1 LATGSEFTMEPTE
14 PASGAPQHYFSAR
27 PRVASQ
33 PEEHRFLYR
42 GEMLVIETDR
52 GLFASHGLD
61 PGTALLI
68 ETLEGISANRVLD
81 LGCGWG
87 AVGLAAA
94 KTLPAAHVVLTDVN
108 QRAVRLARKNLDRNG
123 VRNAEVRLGSLF
135 EPIHDEMFDLV
146 LSHPPFHAGRETV
159 LEFLTRCPDY
169 LTPEGHLRIVGKGS
183 QGIRFYQAWLGEH
196 WGTEVEVLARGG
208 GYRVL
213 DARPPSRNR
222 QR

>member
-1 LATGSEFTMEPTE
+1 MEPPE
-14 PASGAPQHYFSAR
+14 PASEAPQHYFSSR
-27 PRVASQ
+27 PRVASR

-68 ETLEGISANRVLD
+68 ETLDGVSAERILD

-87 AVGLAAA
+87 ALGLAAA
-94 KTLPAAHVVLTDVN
+94 KSLPSAQIVLTDIN

-123 VRNAEVRLGSLF
+123 VRHAEVRLGSLF
-135 EPIHDEMFDLV
+135 EPVHGETFDLI
-146 LSHPPFHAGRETV
+146 LSHPPFHAGREIV
-159 LEFLTRCPDY
+159 LEFLRQSPEH

-183 QGIRFYQAWLGEH
+183 QGIRFYQGWLAEH
-196 WGTEVEVLARGG
+196 WGTDVEVLARGG

-213 DARPPSRNR
+213 DARPPSTNR

>member
-1 LATGSEFTMEPTE
+1 MEPPE
-14 PASGAPQHYFSAR
+14 PAPELPQHYFSAR
-27 PRVASQ
+27 PRVPSR

-42 GEMLVIETDR
+42 GEMLVIQTDR

-68 ETLEGISANRVLD
+68 ESLEGITGESILD

-87 AVGLAAA
+87 AIGLAAA
-94 KTLPAAHVVLTDVN
+94 KTLPDAKVVLTDVN
-108 QRAVRLARKNLDRNG
+108 QRAIRLARKNLDRNG
-123 VRNAEVRLGSLF
+123 VRNARVVLGSLF
-135 EPIHDEMFDLV
+135 TPLDGETFDLI

-159 LEFLTRCPDY
+159 LDFLTQVPAH
-169 LTPEGHLRIVGKGS
+169 LTPGGRLRIVGKGS
-183 QGIRFYQAWLGEH
+183 QGIRFYQAWLAEH
-196 WGTEVEVLARGG
+196 WGPDVAVLARGG

-213 DARPPSRNR
+213 EAAPSKNR

>member
-1 LATGSEFTMEPTE
+1 MEPPE
-14 PASGAPQHYFSAR
+14 PAPEAPQHYFSAR
-27 PRVASQ
+27 PRVPSR

-42 GEMLVIETDR
+42 GDMLVIETDR

-68 ETLEGISANRVLD
+68 ETLDEISPERVLD

-87 AVGLAAA
+87 AIGLAAA
-94 KTLPAAHVVLTDVN
+94 KTVPSAHVVLTDVN

-123 VRNAEVRLGSLF
+123 VRNVEVRLGSLF
-135 EPIHDEMFDLV
+135 EPLAGETFDLI
-146 LSHPPFHAGRETV
+146 LSHPPFHAGRETL
-159 LEFLTRCPDY
+159 LEFLTQAPDH
-169 LTPEGHLRIVGKGS
+169 LTPQGRLRIVGKGS
-183 QGIRFYQAWLGEH
+183 QGIRFYQAWLTEH
-196 WGTEVEVLARGG
+196 WGPGVQVLARGG

-213 DARPPSRNR
+213 EAVPPSENR

>member
-1 LATGSEFTMEPTE
+1 MEPAE
-14 PASGAPQHYFSAR
+14 PAFEAPQHYFSAR
-27 PRVASQ
+27 PRVASR

-42 GEMLVIETDR
+42 GEMVVIETDR

-68 ETLEGISANRVLD
+68 QTLDGVSAERVLD

-87 AVGLAAA
+87 AIGLAAA
-94 KTLPAAHVVLTDVN
+94 KTLPSAHVVLTDVN

-135 EPIHDEMFDLV
+135 EPVKGEVFDLI
-146 LSHPPFHAGRETV
+146 LSHPPFHAGRATV
-159 LEFLTRCPDY
+159 LEFLTRS
-169 LTPEGHLRIVGKGS
+169 PEHLALGGHLRIVGKGS
-183 QGIRFYQAWLGEH
+183 QGIRFYQSWLSEH
-196 WGTEVEVLARGG
+196 WGPEVQVLARGG
-208 GYRVL
+208 GYRVV
-213 DARPPSRNR
+213 DASPPSKSR

>member
-1 LATGSEFTMEPTE
+1 MEP
-14 PASGAPQHYFSAR
+14 PASAFDAPQHYFSAR
-27 PRVASQ
+27 PRVASR

-68 ETLEGISANRVLD
+68 ETLEDLAAERVLD

-87 AVGLAAA
+87 PIGLAAA
-94 KTLPAAHVVLTDVN
+94 KTLPAARIVLTDVN

-135 EPIHDEMFDLV
+135 EPVSQETFDLI
-146 LSHPPFHAGRETV
+146 LSHPPFHAGRETI
-159 LEFLTRCPDY
+159 LRFLAQAPDH
-169 LTPEGHLRIVGKGS
+169 LTPAGRLRIVGKGS
-183 QGIRFYQAWLGEH
+183 HGIRFYQAWLAEH
-196 WGTEVEVLARGG
+196 WGSAVTVLARGG
-208 GYRVL
+208 GYRVVE
-213 DARPPSRNR
+213 ACSPSRNR
-222 QR
+222 HR

>member
-1 LATGSEFTMEPTE
+1 MEPPE
-14 PASGAPQHYFSAR
+14 PAPETPQHYFSAR
-27 PRVASQ
+27 PRVASR

-42 GEMLVIETDR
+42 GEMLVIQTDR

-68 ETLEGISANRVLD
+68 ETLEGISPERILD

-87 AVGLAAA
+87 AIGLAAA
-94 KTLPAAHVVLTDVN
+94 KTVPSARVVLTDVN

-135 EPIHDEMFDLV
+135 DPVPGESFDLI

-159 LEFLTRCPDY
+159 LDFLTRAPDH
-169 LTPEGHLRIVGKGS
+169 LTVEGHLRIVGKGS
-183 QGIRFYQAWLGEH
+183 QGIRFYQAWLTEH
-196 WGTEVEVLARGG
+196 WGSAVEVLARGG
-208 GYRVL
+208 GYRVI
-213 DARPPSRNR
+213 DAACPLKNR

>member
-1 LATGSEFTMEPTE
+1 MEPPE
-14 PASGAPQHYFSAR
+14 PASDAPQHYFSAR
-27 PRVASQ
+27 PRVASR

-68 ETLEGISANRVLD
+68 ETLDGVSAERVLD

-87 AVGLAAA
+87 PIGLAVA
-94 KTLPAAHVVLTDVN
+94 KSLPSARVVLTDVN
-108 QRAVRLARKNLDRNG
+108 QRAVRLARKNLERNG

-135 EPIHDEMFDLV
+135 EPLQGETFDLI
-146 LSHPPFHAGRETV
+146 LSHPPFHVGREAV
-159 LEFLTRCPDY
+159 LELLHRSAEH

-183 QGIRFYQAWLGEH
+183 QGIRFYQAWLSEH
-196 WGTEVEVLARGG
+196 WGTDVEVLARGG

>member
-1 LATGSEFTMEPTE
+1 MER
-14 PASGAPQHYFSAR
+14 PASAPGVPQHYFTAR
-27 PRVASQ
+27 PRVASR

-42 GEMLVIETDR
+42 GEIVVIETDR

-68 ETLEGISANRVLD
+68 ETLEGISAERILD

-87 AVGLAAA
+87 AIGLAAA
-94 KTLPAAHVVLTDVN
+94 KTAPSAHVVLTDVN

-123 VRNAEVRLGSLF
+123 VRTAEVRLGSLF
-135 EPIHDEMFDLV
+135 DPVGTERFDLI

-159 LEFLTRCPDY
+159 LKFLAEAPLH
-169 LTPEGHLRIVGKGS
+169 LTPGGHLRIVGKGS
-183 QGIRFYQAWLGEH
+183 QGIRFYQGWLAEQ
-196 WGTEVEVLARGG
+196 WGAAVEVLARGG
-208 GYRVL
+208 GYRVV
-213 DARPPSRNR
+213 DAAPPSKNR

>member
-1 LATGSEFTMEPTE
+1 MEPPE
-14 PASGAPQHYFSAR
+14 SAPEAPQHYFSAR
-27 PRVASQ
+27 PRVASR

-42 GEMLVIETDR
+42 GEMLTIETDR

-68 ETLEGISANRVLD
+68 ETLEGISADRILD

-87 AVGLAAA
+87 AIGLAAA
-94 KTLPAAHVVLTDVN
+94 KTLPSAHVVLTDVN

-123 VRNAEVRLGSLF
+123 VRNSEVKLGSLF
-135 EPIHDEMFDLV
+135 DPLPNESFDLI

-159 LEFLTRCPDY
+159 LELLGKAPEH

-183 QGIRFYQAWLGEH
+183 QGIRFYQTWLAEH
-196 WGTEVEVLARGG
+196 WGSGVDVLARGG

-213 DARPPSRNR
+213 DARRPPKAR
-222 QR
+222 QP

>member
-1 LATGSEFTMEPTE
+1 MEPPE
-14 PASGAPQHYFSAR
+14 PASETPQHYFSAR
-27 PRVASQ
+27 PRVASR

-42 GEMLVIETDR
+42 GEMLVIQTDR

-68 ETLEGISANRVLD
+68 ETLEGISAERILD

-87 AVGLAAA
+87 AIGLAAA
-94 KTLPAAHVVLTDVN
+94 KTLPSAHVVLTDVN

-123 VRNAEVRLGSLF
+123 VRNAEVRLGGLF
-135 EPIHDEMFDLV
+135 EPVRQESFDLI

-159 LEFLTRCPDY
+159 LDFLTQAPAH
-169 LTPEGHLRIVGKGS
+169 LNMGGHLRMVGKGS
-183 QGIRFYQAWLGEH
+183 QGIRFYQAWLAEH
-196 WGTEVEVLARGG
+196 WGPPVEVLARGG

-213 DARPPSRNR
+213 EAGRPSKSPPS
-222 QR
+222 

>member
-1 LATGSEFTMEPTE
+1 MTPTE
-14 PASGAPQHYFSAR
+14 PPGTLPEPPQHYFSAR
-27 PRVASQ
+27 PRVASR

-42 GEMLVIETDR
+42 GELLVIETDR

-68 ETLEGISANRVLD
+68 ETLDGLTAESVLD

-87 AVGLAAA
+87 AIGLAAA
-94 KTLPAAHVVLTDVN
+94 KSLPDARVVLTDVN

-123 VRNAEVRLGSLF
+123 VRKAEVRLGSLF
-135 EPIHDEMFDLV
+135 QPVATERFDLI

-159 LEFLTRCPDY
+159 LELLRGAREH
-169 LTPEGHLRIVGKGS
+169 LTPGGHLRIVGKGS
-183 QGIRFYQAWLGEH
+183 QGIRYYQAWLAEQ
-196 WGTEVEVLARGG
+196 WGPGVEVLARGG
-208 GYRVL
+208 GYRVI
-213 DARPPSRNR
+213 DAAPPSRNL

>member
-1 LATGSEFTMEPTE
+1 MEPSE
-14 PASGAPQHYFSAR
+14 PVPEVPQHYFSAR
-27 PRVASQ
+27 PRVTSR

-42 GEMLVIETDR
+42 GELVVIETDR

-68 ETLEGISANRVLD
+68 ETLEGIAAERILD

-87 AVGLAAA
+87 AIGLAAA
-94 KTLPAAHVVLTDVN
+94 KTAPSAHVVLTDVN
-108 QRAVRLARKNLDRNG
+108 QRAVRLARRNLDRNG
-123 VRNAEVRLGSLF
+123 VRNAEVRLGNLF
-135 EPIHDEMFDLV
+135 EPVQSETFDLI

-159 LEFLTRCPDY
+159 LQFLTEAPAH
-169 LTPEGHLRIVGKGS
+169 LTPGGHLRIVGKGS

-196 WGTEVEVLARGG
+196 WGRVVEVLARGG
-208 GYRVL
+208 GYRVV
-213 DARPPSRNR
+213 DGVPPLRNR

>member
-1 LATGSEFTMEPTE
+1 MEPPE
-14 PASGAPQHYFSAR
+14 PAPEAPQHYFSAR
-27 PRVASQ
+27 PRVASR

-61 PGTALLI
+61 PGTGLLI
-68 ETLEGISANRVLD
+68 ESLEGISADRILD

-87 AVGLAAA
+87 AIGLAAA
-94 KTLPAAHVVLTDVN
+94 KTVPAAHVVLTDVN

-135 EPIHDEMFDLV
+135 DPLKAEVFDLI

-159 LEFLTRCPDY
+159 LEFLAQSPDH
-169 LTPEGHLRIVGKGS
+169 LAPGGHLRIVGKGS
-183 QGIRFYQAWLGEH
+183 QGIRFYQTWLSEH
-196 WGTEVEVLARGG
+196 WGPGVEVLARGG
-208 GYRVL
+208 GYRVV
-213 DARPPSRNR
+213 DAAPPSTNR

>member
-1 LATGSEFTMEPTE
+1 MEPPE
-14 PASGAPQHYFSAR
+14 PAPEAPQHYFSAR
-27 PRVASQ
+27 PRVASR

-42 GEMLVIETDR
+42 GEMLVIQTDR

-68 ETLEGISANRVLD
+68 ETLEGISAERILD
-81 LGCGWG
+81 LGAGWG

-94 KTLPAAHVVLTDVN
+94 KTVPSAHVVLTDVN

-135 EPIHDEMFDLV
+135 EPLEDESFDLI

-159 LEFLTRCPDY
+159 LEFLTQA
-169 LTPEGHLRIVGKGS
+169 PEHLAPGGHLRIVGKGS
-183 QGIRFYQAWLGEH
+183 QGIRFYQAWLREH
-196 WGTEVEVLARGG
+196 WGSEVEVLARGG
-208 GYRVL
+208 GYRVV
-213 DARPPSRNR
+213 DAARPSKNR

>member
-1 LATGSEFTMEPTE
+1 MEPPE
-14 PASGAPQHYFSAR
+14 PASETPQHYFSAR
-27 PRVASQ
+27 PRVASK
-33 PEEHRFLYR
+33 PEEHRFLFR
-42 GEMLVIETDR
+42 GEMLVIQTDR
-52 GLFASHGLD
+52 GLFASHGVD

-68 ETLEGISANRVLD
+68 ETLDGISAERILD

-94 KTLPAAHVVLTDVN
+94 KTLPSAKVILTDVN

-135 EPIHDEMFDLV
+135 QPLAGETFDLI

-159 LEFLTRCPDY
+159 LKFLAQAPAH
-169 LTPEGHLRIVGKGS
+169 LASEGHLRIVGKGS

-196 WGTEVEVLARGG
+196 WGSKVDVLARGG

-213 DARPPSRNR
+213 DVARPSQGAAREGPAS
-222 QR
+222 

>member
-1 LATGSEFTMEPTE
+1 MQPPASATE
-14 PASGAPQHYFSAR
+14 PLQHYFSAR
-27 PRVASQ
+27 PRVASR

-42 GEMLVIETDR
+42 GELLVIETDR

-68 ETLEGISANRVLD
+68 QTLEGTSAERVLD

-94 KTLPAAHVVLTDVN
+94 KTVPSAHVVLTDVN

-123 VRNAEVRLGSLF
+123 VRTAEVRLGSLF
-135 EPIHDEMFDLV
+135 DPVRSEQFDLI
-146 LSHPPFHAGRETV
+146 LSHPPFHAGRPTV
-159 LEFLTRCPDY
+159 LELLTGAPDH
-169 LTPEGHLRIVGKGS
+169 LTPGGHLRIVGKGS
-183 QGIRFYQAWLGEH
+183 QGIRFYQAWLSEH
-196 WGTEVEVLARGG
+196 WGASVEVLARGG
-208 GYRVL
+208 GYRVV
-213 DARPPSRNR
+213 DAAAPSKNR